1 MNNKAERI
9 SIRVKDKITGEEKEI
24 LVSKTELLEK
34 YSSNLTG
41 SKNRNHYLSYARDF
55 LDHADG
61 LNKESVTKYI
71 EGLKRHKR
79 SSGTRNFVFRVIRRL
94 FVVNAIEWPFL
105 RGQAP
110 QIDQRDEYK
119 PALDPELIK
128 IMIEAAKS
136 GKLASDECAFLA
148 LSTVYGLRR
157 AEMVNLEPKD
167 FAGDTVFIATVKMGR
182 ERYHLI
188 PLEIKKYLAAHDFS
202 QRYSLTGMDQV
213 FWRIVNNSGL
223 GQLKEHRLGWHAIRR
238 TCLSVLH
245 KAGLDP
251 FSCHQFLRWKG
262 GAEGGLAMDARY
274 HATSFIGLE
283 GTKVVTLEAEG
294 DREIFEKH
302 PLLAMWKD

>member
-1 MNNKAERI
+1 MNNKA
-9 SIRVKDKITGEEKEI
+9 
-24 LVSKTELLEK
+24 ELLEK

-61 LNKESVTKYI
+61 LNKESVTKHI
-71 EGLKRHKR
+71 ERLRKHKR
-79 SSGTRNFVFRVIRRL
+79 SSGTRNFVSRVIRRL
-94 FVVNAIEWPFL
+94 FVVNGLEWPFL

-110 QIDQRDEYK
+110 QIGQRDEYK

-128 IMIEAAKS
+128 ILIVAAKS
-136 GKLASDECAFLA
+136 GKLATDEAAFLA
-148 LSTVYGLRR
+148 LSSIYGLRR
-157 AEMVNLEPKD
+157 AEMVDLKPED

-182 ERYHLI
+182 QRYHLI
-188 PLEIKKYLAAHDFS
+188 PPEIKKYLAAHDFS

-223 GQLKEHRLGWHAIRR
+223 EELKQHRLGWHSIRR
-238 TCLSVLH
+238 TVLSVLH
-245 KAGLDP
+245 KVGLDP
-251 FSCHQFLRWKG
+251 FSVHSFLRWKG
-262 GAEGGLAMDARY
+262 GAEGDLAMDTRY

-294 DREIFEKH
+294 DKEIFEKH
-302 PLLAMWKD
+302 PLLAMWKEERKE

>member
-1 MNNKAERI
+1 MN
-9 SIRVKDKITGEEKEI
+9 
-24 LVSKTELLEK
+24 KTELLEK

-61 LNKESVTKYI
+61 LNKESVIKYV
-71 EGLKRHKR
+71 ERLRKHKR
-79 SSGTRNFVFRVIRRL
+79 SSGTRNFAFRVIRRL
-94 FVVNAIEWPFL
+94 FVVNAIDWPFL

-110 QIDQRDEYK
+110 QIGQRDEYK

-136 GKLASDECAFLA
+136 GKLAADECAFLA

-157 AEMVNLEPKD
+157 AEMVDLKPED
-167 FAGDTVFIATVKMGR
+167 FASDTVFIATVKMGR
-182 ERYHLI
+182 QRYHLI
-188 PLEIKKYLAAHDFS
+188 PPEIKKYLAAHDFS

-213 FWRIVNNSGL
+213 FWRVVNNSGL
-223 GQLKEHRLGWHAIRR
+223 QQLKEHRLGWHAIRR
-238 TCLSVLH
+238 TVLSVLH
-245 KAGLDP
+245 KVGLDP
-251 FSCHQFLRWKG
+251 FSVHSFLRWKG
-262 GAEGGLAMDARY
+262 GGEGDLTMDTRY

-294 DREIFEKH
+294 DKEIFEKH